1 MTSHIR
7 QSLRTGINCQI
18 KICHPL
24 LGEILAMTED
34 LSDEGVFIKHPDVS
48 KLKLGDI
55 VTGQVQD
62 LPIEAPILKMEVMR
76 ITSNGVGLR
85 FCQNQR
91 LYI

>member
-1 MTSHIR
+1 MTSHMR
-7 QSLRTGINCQI
+7 QSIRTCMNCQI

-24 LGEILAMTED
+24 LGELFATTED
-34 LSDEGVFIKHPDVS
+34 LSDEGVFIKHPDIT

-85 FCQNQR
+85 FCQD
-91 LYI
+91 

>member
-7 QSLRTGINCQI
+7 QSIRTCMNCQI

-24 LGEILAMTED
+24 LGEILATTED
-34 LSDEGVFIKHPDVS
+34 LSDQGVFIKHPDII

-76 ITSNGVGLR
+76 VTSSGVGLR
-85 FCQNQR
+85 FCQD
-91 LYI
+91 

>member
-1 MTSHIR
+1 MTSHMR
-7 QSLRTGINCQI
+7 QSIRTCMNCQI

-24 LGEILAMTED
+24 LGELFATTED
-34 LSDEGVFIKHPDVS
+34 LSDEGVFIKHPDMT
-48 KLKLGDI
+48 KLKLGDV

-85 FCQNQR
+85 FCQD
-91 LYI
+91 